1 MDAHGRFFKCQI
13 SAPVFGQGDP
23 AAFDLTMAG
32 FMTQLG
38 DQFKDLAK
46 A

>member
-1 MDAHGRFFKCQI
+1 MDAHGGFFKSQI
-13 SAPVFGQGDP
+13 AASVFCQGDP
-23 AAFDLTMAG
+23 AAFDLTTAG
-32 FMTQLG
+32 FMTQLC